1 LTATDLAERL
11 RTATWPVHE
20 RLHLHPILRPLTARH
35 PIPDGYLG
43 AVRALYGFVA
53 PMERRLGEQAANRAA
68 RTPLL
73 LADLRTLGA
82 GALGAGAEFEPPP
95 VASDLPELPTPAARI
110 GARWVLDGSAHGG
123 RAMLPHLQRTLAVR
137 PDHGASYFA
146 SSGIDLKAERQAL
159 RCLLET
165 CVITEAD
172 RAEATDAAA
181 STFAALERWLDHV
194 AAPSRAS

>member
-1 LTATDLAERL
+1 MTARDIAERL

-20 RLHLHPILRPLTARH
+20 RLHLHPVLRPLTARH
-35 PIPDGYLG
+35 PTPDGYLG

-53 PMERRLGEQAANRAA
+53 PMEQRLGDEAAGRAA

-73 LADLRTLGA
+73 LADIGMLEA
-82 GALGAGAEFEPPP
+82 GALVEPPL
-95 VASDLPELPTPAARI
+95 ASDLPELSTSAARI

-146 SSGIDLKAERQAL
+146 SSGIDLAVERQAL
-159 RCLLET
+159 RDLLET
-165 CVITEAD
+165 CVITEQD

-181 STFAALERWLDHV
+181 STFSALERWLDHV